1 MNVNDAL
8 TVGFLLGFGTSCATY
23 VICLWL
29 SRR

>member
-1 MNVNDAL
+1 MSVDDAL
-8 TVGFLLGFGTSCATY
+8 TVGFLLGFGTSFAIY